1 MSMISD
7 VVDLIN
13 DPYNG
18 PEEGVDFW
26 VDEQGLIQVSDT
38 RTAGLI
44 LRTVNTSGNFTSQ
57 LVKIGQSGDSVL
69 LGFDELL
76 NIDPVYAARIGYK
89 RDTQVEVKSDTS
101 DKFFIYVN
109 KKRLARTFKKL
120 AQAKRYIKQLDK
132 DLQQEATEPE
142 ATEE

>member
-1 MSMISD
+1 MISD

-26 VDEQGLIQVSDT
+26 VDEQGLIQVSNT

-57 LVKIGQSGDSVL
+57 LVKIGQRGDSVL

>member
-26 VDEQGLIQVSDT
+26 VDEQGLMQVSDT

-89 RDTQVEVKSDTS
+89 RDTQVEVKSDTN

>member
-1 MSMISD
+1 MISD

-26 VDEQGLIQVSDT
+26 VDEQGLMQVSDT

-89 RDTQVEVKSDTS
+89 RDTQVEVKSDTN

-142 ATEE
+142 ATE

>member
-7 VVDLIN
+7 VVDLVN

-44 LRTVNTSGNFTSQ
+44 MRTVNTSGNFTSQ
-57 LVKIGQSGDSVL
+57 LVKIGQKGDSVL

-76 NIDPVYAARIGYK
+76 NIEPVYVARIGYK
-89 RDTQVEVKSDTS
+89 RDTQIEVKSDTE

-142 ATEE
+142 AIEE

>member
-1 MSMISD
+1 MISD

-26 VDEQGLIQVSDT
+26 VDEQGLMQVSDT

-89 RDTQVEVKSDTS
+89 RDTQVEVKSDTN

>member
-26 VDEQGLIQVSDT
+26 VDEQGFIQVNDT

-44 LRTVNTSGNFTSQ
+44 LRKTNTSGMFANQ

-76 NIDPVYAARIGYK
+76 NIEPVYAARIGYK
-89 RDTQVEVKSDTS
+89 HDTQVEVKSDTV

-132 DLQQEATEPE
+132 ELQQEATEPE
-142 ATEE
+142 ATED

>member
-1 MSMISD
+1 MISD

>member
-1 MSMISD
+1 MISD
-7 VVDLIN
+7 VVDLVN

-44 LRTVNTSGNFTSQ
+44 MRTVNTSGNFTSQ
-57 LVKIGQSGDSVL
+57 LVKIGQKGDSVL

-76 NIDPVYAARIGYK
+76 NIEPVYVARIGYK
-89 RDTQVEVKSDTS
+89 RDTQIEVKSDTS

-142 ATEE
+142 AIEE

>member
-1 MSMISD
+1 MISD
-7 VVDLIN
+7 VVDLVN

-44 LRTVNTSGNFTSQ
+44 MRTVNTSGNFTSQ
-57 LVKIGQSGDSVL
+57 LVKIGQKGDSVL

-76 NIDPVYAARIGYK
+76 NIEPVYVARIGYK
-89 RDTQVEVKSDTS
+89 RDTQIEVKSDTE

-142 ATEE
+142 AIEE

>member
-1 MSMISD
+1 MISD

-13 DPYNG
+13 APYNG

-26 VDEQGLIQVSDT
+26 VDEQGLMQVSDT

-89 RDTQVEVKSDTS
+89 RDTQVEVKSDTN